1 MISIKQV
8 SEEGESLNIIREL
21 FRDYEKELQADLC
34 FQSFETELQDPL
46 KKYAAPHGI
55 ILLAS
60 YNNDIA
66 GCIALYKIDDAV
78 CEMKRLYVK
87 PAFRKNNIGQ
97 ALVDALIEHATQQQ
111 FKIMKLDTLEK
122 LTPAINLYKR
132 NGFFETNAYYQN
144 PLEGVVYMEKQLAN
158 LII

>member
-8 SEEGESLNIIREL
+8 REEGESLNIIREL

-46 KKYAAPHGI
+46 KKYAAPQGI

-97 ALVDALIEHATQQQ
+97 ALVDALIRTCNAT
-111 FKIMKLDTLEK
+111 
-122 LTPAINLYKR
+122 AIQDHEAGYIRK
-132 NGFFETNAYYQN
+132 
-144 PLEGVVYMEKQLAN
+144 AN
-158 LII
+158 RCY